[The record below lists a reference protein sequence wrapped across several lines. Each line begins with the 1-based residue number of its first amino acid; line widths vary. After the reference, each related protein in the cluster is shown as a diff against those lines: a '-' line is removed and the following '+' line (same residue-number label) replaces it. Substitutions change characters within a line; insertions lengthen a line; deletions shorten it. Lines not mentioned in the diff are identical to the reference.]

1 MNEKELKTQL
11 LEAGA
16 TEEQIAKVDFA
27 KIENIIDNASSIE
40 GLSKSLKEAYPDFN
54 EEEFKK
60 AVAENTKDNDAVE
73 NLSDETLEAVAGGSV
88 GSWLNKN
95 KAWLIP
101 VATVAA
107 IGIGGAIIYGVK
119 RKLAANAAAKPQ
131 RSSSISSTD
140 TSYSNDSK
148 FQWLCNY

>member
-1 MNEKELKTQL
+1 MNEKELKAQL

-27 KIENIIDNASSIE
+27 KIESIIDNASSIE

-73 NLSDETLEAVAGGSV
+73 NLSDEALEAVAGGSV

-131 RSSSISSTD
+131 RSSSISSAD

-148 FQWLCNY
+148 FQWLCND

>member
-1 MNEKELKTQL
+1 MNEKELKAQL

-73 NLSDETLEAVAGGSV
+73 NLSDEALEAVAGGSV

-101 VATVAA
+101 VATVAV

-148 FQWLCNY
+148 FQWMCDY

>member
-1 MNEKELKTQL
+1 MNEKELKAQL

-73 NLSDETLEAVAGGSV
+73 NLSDEALEAVAGGSV

-101 VATVAA
+101 VATIAVV
-107 IGIGGAIIYGVK
+107 GIGGAIIYGVK

-148 FQWLCNY
+148 FQWMCDY

>member
-16 TEEQIAKVDFA
+16 TEEQIEKVDFA
-27 KIENIIDNASSIE
+27 KIESIIDNASSIE

-73 NLSDETLEAVAGGSV
+73 NLSDEALEAVAGGSV

-131 RSSSISSTD
+131 SSSSISSTD

-148 FQWLCNY
+148 FQWLCDY

>member
-1 MNEKELKTQL
+1 MNEKELKAQL
-11 LEAGA
+11 LEAGV

-27 KIENIIDNASSIE
+27 KIESIIDNASSIE

-73 NLSDETLEAVAGGSV
+73 DLSDEALEAVAGGSV

-107 IGIGGAIIYGVK
+107 VGIGGGIIYGVK
-119 RKLAANAAAKPQ
+119 RKLAANAAAKQQ
-131 RSSSISSTD
+131 RSSSISSAD

-148 FQWLCNY
+148 FQWLCND

>member
-1 MNEKELKTQL
+1 MNEKELKAQL

-27 KIENIIDNASSIE
+27 KIESIIDNASSIE

-73 NLSDETLEAVAGGSV
+73 NLSDEALEAVAGGSV

-101 VATVAA
+101 VATIAA
-107 IGIGGAIIYGVK
+107 VGIGGAIIYGVK

-148 FQWLCNY
+148 FQWMCDY